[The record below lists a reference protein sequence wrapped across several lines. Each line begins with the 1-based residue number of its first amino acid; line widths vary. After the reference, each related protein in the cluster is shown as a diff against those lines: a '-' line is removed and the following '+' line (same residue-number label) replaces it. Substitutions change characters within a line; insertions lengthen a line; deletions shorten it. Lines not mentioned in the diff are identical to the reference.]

1 MGTNSRTI
9 CVPALHILSV
19 CLVISNRAM
28 AEGMPL
34 NMAYQ
39 ADMGHGLPMG
49 HPSMGGERPM
59 FVPDRGGGA
68 IAQGPMPQQQP
79 QMQQPQ
85 MQHPQQQGPMDR
97 QSMVPFAQVKGNEP
111 INMGADGTAMSID
124 DVTMMQRQQRAMAA
138 YRQQQAAQYQ
148 QQMQQQQQQQQQE
161 AMKKSVQ
168 SLVKDE
174 VKGNMMIAGALVF
187 GAGMIYIMFQLQNN
201 SRGPGIL

>member
-1 MGTNSRTI
+1 
-9 CVPALHILSV
+9 
-19 CLVISNRAM
+19 M

-34 NMAYQ
+34 NLAYQ
-39 ADMGHGLPMG
+39 ADMGQGLPMA
-49 HPSMGGERPM
+49 MGGERPL

-68 IAQGPMPQQQP
+68 VSQGPMPQQQQQQQ
-79 QMQQPQ
+79 QMQMQMQPQ

-97 QSMVPFAQVKGNEP
+97 QSMLPFAQVKGSEP

-124 DVTMMQRQQRAMAA
+124 DITMMQRQQRAMAA

-168 SLVKDE
+168 SIVKDE

-201 SRGPGIL
+201 SNRGTGIL